1 MTGRHRWRES
11 RRRGAGVINGGKIP
25 MSASQ
30 NLEAA
35 AEDIASD
42 VRGVLASK
50 DLDSVPH
57 IKALRQRI
65 DTKLAIARE
74 LAAEK
79 SKLAAKKAREAANS
93 ANAYA
98 HDEPWQ
104 IAGAALAV
112 GVLVGL
118 LLGRR

>member
-1 MTGRHRWRES
+1 MT
-11 RRRGAGVINGGKIP
+11 
-25 MSASQ
+25 AST

-35 AEDIASD
+35 ANAVAEDIATD
-42 VRGVLASK
+42 VRGVLAST
-50 DLDSVPH
+50 DLDALPN

-65 DTKLAIARE
+65 DSKLAIARE

-79 SKLAAKKAREAANS
+79 SKIAAKKAREAAS
-93 ANAYA
+93 TANAYA

-104 IAGAALAV
+104 IAGAAMAV

-118 LLGRR
+118 LLSRR

>member
-1 MTGRHRWRES
+1 
-11 RRRGAGVINGGKIP
+11 
-25 MSASQ
+25 MSAS
-30 NLEAA
+30 NNIEAA

-74 LAAEK
+74 LASEK
-79 SKLAAKKAREAANS
+79 SKLAAKKARQAATATNT
-93 ANAYA
+93 YA

-104 IAGAALAV
+104 VAGAALAV

>member
-1 MTGRHRWRES
+1 
-11 RRRGAGVINGGKIP
+11 
-25 MSASQ
+25 MSASK

-50 DLDSVPH
+50 DLDSAPH

-79 SKLAAKKAREAANS
+79 SRLAAKKAREAAS
-93 ANAYA
+93 ATNAYA

-104 IAGAALAV
+104 IAAGALAV

>member
-1 MTGRHRWRES
+1 MT
-11 RRRGAGVINGGKIP
+11 ATT
-25 MSASQ
+25 

-35 AEDIASD
+35 ANAVAEDIASD
-42 VRGVLASK
+42 VRGVLANK
-50 DLDSVPH
+50 DLDSVPQ
-57 IKALRQRI
+57 IKALRQRLES
-65 DTKLAIARE
+65 KLAIARE

-79 SKLAAKKAREAANS
+79 SRIATKKAREAANT

>member
-1 MTGRHRWRES
+1 
-11 RRRGAGVINGGKIP
+11 
-25 MSASQ
+25 MSASK

-35 AEDIASD
+35 AEVIASD

-79 SKLAAKKAREAANS
+79 SRLAAKKAREAAS
-93 ANAYA
+93 ATNAYA

-104 IAGAALAV
+104 IAAGALAV

>member
-1 MTGRHRWRES
+1 MT
-11 RRRGAGVINGGKIP
+11 
-25 MSASQ
+25 AST

-35 AEDIASD
+35 ANAVAEDIASD

-50 DLDSVPH
+50 DLDKLPN

-65 DTKLAIARE
+65 DSKLAIARE

-79 SKLAAKKAREAANS
+79 SRIATQKAREAANT

>member
-1 MTGRHRWRES
+1 
-11 RRRGAGVINGGKIP
+11 
-25 MSASQ
+25 MSTSSA

-35 AEDIASD
+35 ANQVVEDLASD
-42 VRGVLASK
+42 VRGVLSSK
-50 DLDSVPH
+50 ELDAVPH
-57 IKALRQRI
+57 IKALRQRV
-65 DTKLAIARE
+65 DAKLAIARE

-79 SKLAAKKAREAANS
+79 GKLAAKKAREAADS

-112 GVLVGL
+112 GILVGL
-118 LLGRR
+118 IVGRR